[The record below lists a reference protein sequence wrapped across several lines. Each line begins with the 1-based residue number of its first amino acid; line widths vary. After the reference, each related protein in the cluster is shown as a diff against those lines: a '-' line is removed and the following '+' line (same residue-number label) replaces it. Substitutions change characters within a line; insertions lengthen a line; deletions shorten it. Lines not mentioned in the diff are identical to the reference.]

1 MKKPP
6 IFILTGAPASG
17 KSSVSKA
24 LLKHFP
30 YGIHIPVDHLR
41 GMVVSGLSNP
51 IGSWDAETDRQ
62 FRLAR
67 DSAALIAQTY
77 AQSGFAV
84 VIDDVIFPNQIIKHY
99 ETALVTFE
107 VHKALLRPSIA
118 VSKAR
123 NRRREIEVDN
133 QQLEQIIEPIYQHF
147 ATFNLEEMKKEGWCI
162 LDTSQYSIEET
173 VSEIITQIGY
183 SPG

>member
-51 IGSWDAETDRQ
+51 IDSWDAETDRQ

-67 DSAALIAQTY
+67 DSAALIAKTY

-84 VIDDVIFPNQIIKHY
+84 VIDDVIFPDQVIDHY
-99 ETALVTFE
+99 DKTLATCE
-107 VHKALLRPSIA
+107 VYKVLLRPTVA

-123 NRRREIEVDN
+123 NKGRKIEIDN
-133 QQLEQIIEPIYQHF
+133 DQLEQIIEPIYKHF
-147 ATFNLEEMKKEGWCI
+147 AAFDLEKMKKSGWNI

-173 VSEIITQIGY
+173 VSEIIAQIGC
-183 SPG
+183 SPR